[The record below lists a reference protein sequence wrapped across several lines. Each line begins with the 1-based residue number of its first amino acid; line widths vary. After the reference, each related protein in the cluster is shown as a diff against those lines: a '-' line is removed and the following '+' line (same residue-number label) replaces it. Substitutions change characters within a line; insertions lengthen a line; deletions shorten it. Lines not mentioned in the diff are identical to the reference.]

1 MATSRR
7 RKKIRKQKKIKGK
20 RTPPIKAN
28 PLARAVTAAKRSKK
42 RETITAAMKRSQ
54 RASAEAGGALKRKT
68 SSSASVL
75 IRTVKAAKRQR
86 KKDVI
91 TAALKRGRRRA

>member
-7 RKKIRKQKKIKGK
+7 PKRIKKPKKMQGK
-20 RTPPIKAN
+20 RTPPVKAN

-42 RETITAAMKRSQ
+42 RETVTAAMKRSQ
-54 RASAEAGGALKRKT
+54 RASAEAGGTLRRKT
-68 SSSASVL
+68 SGSASALV
-75 IRTVKAAKRQR
+75 RTVKAAKRQR

-91 TAALKRGRRRA
+91 TAALKRGRR